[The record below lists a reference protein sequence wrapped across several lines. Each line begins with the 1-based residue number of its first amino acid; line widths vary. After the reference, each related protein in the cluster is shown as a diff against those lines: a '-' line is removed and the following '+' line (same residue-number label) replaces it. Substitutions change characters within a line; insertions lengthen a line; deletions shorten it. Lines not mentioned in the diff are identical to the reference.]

1 MKALETAL
9 YTLLAADA
17 TLMAL
22 IPGGVHNT
30 VADAPSGT
38 YLVFQKVADTPVG
51 YTYRLLEGESYLYQF
66 RIIAKGFSKASILDA
81 LARVRT
87 LLNLTTLTVT
97 GHTFWRTTWES
108 DMPDMAEL
116 DSDSV
121 PLLQVG
127 ATYRIELGS

>member
-9 YTLLAADA
+9 YTKLNNDT
-17 TLMAL
+17 TLKTF

-30 VADAPSGT
+30 IADAPSGA
-38 YLVFQKVADTPVG
+38 YLVFQKVVTTPVG
-51 YTYRLLEGESYLYQF
+51 YTYRSLEGESYLYQF
-66 RIIAKGFSKASILDA
+66 RIIAKGHSKAGILDA
-81 LARVRT
+81 LARVRA

-97 GHTFWRTTWES
+97 GRTFWRTTWES
-108 DMPDMAEL
+108 DMPDMVEL

-127 ATYRIELGS
+127 ATYRIEMGA

>member
-9 YTLLAADA
+9 YTLLTADA

-30 VADAPSGT
+30 IADAPSGA
-38 YLVFQKVADTPVG
+38 YLVFQKVADVPVG

-66 RIIAKGFSKASILDA
+66 RIIAKGHSKAGILDA
-81 LARVRT
+81 LARVRA
-87 LLNLTTLTVT
+87 LLNLAALTVT
-97 GHTFWRTTWES
+97 GRTVWRTTWES
-108 DMPDMAEL
+108 DMPDMVEL

-127 ATYRIELGS
+127 ATYRIEMGA